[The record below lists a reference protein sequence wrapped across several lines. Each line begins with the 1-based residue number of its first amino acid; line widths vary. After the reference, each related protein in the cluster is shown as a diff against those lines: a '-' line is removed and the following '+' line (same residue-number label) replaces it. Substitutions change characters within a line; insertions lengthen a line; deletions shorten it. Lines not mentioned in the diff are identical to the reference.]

1 MTWSYSFLTPDCFRK
16 TCKIHWAKHK
26 LFVLMESRSAW
37 KASSILRVR
46 FSFLD
51 SSSARRLSEKSE
63 RPPRGVCCGLCPR
76 GVRKPRGV
84 LSAVADRSVLA
95 GRENFGGMHLAGA
108 GNTKIQLPQAR
119 SAGSARVQ
127 RRRSVSSDL
136 DD

>member
-37 KASSILRVR
+37 KASSI
-46 FSFLD
+46 
-51 SSSARRLSEKSE
+51 
-63 RPPRGVCCGLCPR
+63 PR
-76 GVRKPRGV
+76 VRKPRGV